1 MVATTVNCTTHLT
14 ALTSNEVPIPIFNIL
29 DMRVLNRMNANAIIR
44 FSHPRW
50 VSLVSLDIGKNSEL
64 RGTKGIAVKFGF
76 GREGCIMMVGGRVT
90 VALLGTIWRK
100 CFDKARGG
108 SRSPKAGTGEQ
119 VETWMRSTDTRWG
132 VVGVVMVERGYER
145 ADSTVHAITVGY

>member
-29 DMRVLNRMNANAIIR
+29 DMKVLNRMNANAIIR

-50 VSLVSLDIGKNSEL
+50 VSLVSLDMGKNSEL

-76 GREGCIMMVGGRVT
+76 GREGCIVNGWGESYGL
-90 VALLGTIWRK
+90 LLGI
-100 CFDKARGG
+100 
-108 SRSPKAGTGEQ
+108 
-119 VETWMRSTDTRWG
+119 
-132 VVGVVMVERGYER
+132 
-145 ADSTVHAITVGY
+145 I